1 MYNLAHKERVIQG
14 VNVLHRVNVIDRL
27 TTHNTRMMMRSN
39 NRPPTMARA
48 IFQISTPLVLG
59 DNLSAFT

>member
-1 MYNLAHKERVIQG
+1 MYYLLDNVNVIQG
-14 VNVLHRVNVIDRL
+14 VNVQHKVNVVDRL

-39 NRPPTMARA
+39 KRPPTMARA

>member
-1 MYNLAHKERVIQG
+1 MYYLLHNVNVIQG
-14 VNVLHRVNVIDRL
+14 VNVLHKVNVIDRL

-39 NRPPTMARA
+39 KRPPTMARA